1 MNKLNNTNKLNKIT
15 FSINIIIFLLF
26 SCGILCQTYIE
37 KTCLLYDN
45 SLRFHVRADS
55 DEKEAQERKLIVR
68 DAILQYVKTD
78 VEQAHSARELKQTL
92 AKKQNRLPGLLQK
105 LLMVNRSGSILHRK
119 DFQYDIM
126 ELPSF
131 PPGNTRR
138 YV

>member
-15 FSINIIIFLLF
+15 FSISIIIFLLF

-45 SLRFHVRADS
+45 SLRFHIRADS

-78 VEQAHSARELKQTL
+78 VEQAHSAGELKQTL
-92 AKKQNRLPGLLQK
+92 AKKTKQIALY
-105 LLMVNRSGSILHRK
+105 
-119 DFQYDIM
+119 FA
-126 ELPSF
+126 
-131 PPGNTRR
+131 
-138 YV
+138 

>member
-15 FSINIIIFLLF
+15 FSISIIIFLLF

-68 DAILQYVKTD
+68 DAVLQYVKTD
-78 VEQAHSARELKQTL
+78 VEQAHSAGELKQTL
-92 AKKQNRLPGLLQK
+92 AKKTKQIARIAA
-105 LLMVNRSGSILHRK
+105 NRSGSISHRK

-126 ELPSF
+126 ELPSS
-131 PPGNTRR
+131 PPGNTRH